1 MSRAR
6 FLFFCLITAAFAA
19 AAQVQTTP
27 SAPATNSPIAAH
39 VRVAPPAPPVL
50 PVVQSPVDFFRRLL
64 LMSPAER
71 TQALASRTPESR
83 DRIMKKVHEYLALSA
98 DERELRLRAT
108 ELRWY
113 LVPLMRTSP
122 TNRDPE
128 LTSVPESLRDLAK
141 SRLAQWDL
149 LPPGLQQEFLAND
162 SAINSF
168 AQPLGPK
175 ADTNTQP
182 DSVAQQFSQ
191 FFVFSPAEQKQVLGT
206 LSDPERARM
215 EKTLETFKQLPPQQR
230 VQCIR
235 NYAKFAGMSGVER
248 AEFLKNAESWSK
260 MSPQERQSWRDLV
273 DHVPLWPPMPTIM
286 PLPPHIQPKV
296 MKTSMATN

>member
-1 MSRAR
+1 MSRAHL
-6 FLFFCLITAAFAA
+6 LFFCLITAAFAA
-19 AAQVQTTP
+19 RAQIQT
-27 SAPATNSPIAAH
+27 APDDLPTNSPAAH
-39 VRVAPPAPPVL
+39 FRVTPPAPPVL
-50 PVVQSPVDFFRRLL
+50 PVLQSPVDFFRRLL
-64 LMSPAER
+64 LMAPAER
-71 TQALASRTPESR
+71 TQALASRTQESR

-113 LVPLMRTSP
+113 LIPLMRTSP

-128 LTSVPESLRDLAK
+128 LASVPESLRDLAK

-162 SAINSF
+162 TTRNYF
-168 AQPLGPK
+168 AQPLGQK

-182 DSVAQQFSQ
+182 DVVAQQFNQ
-191 FFVFSPAEQKQVLGT
+191 FFVFNTAEQKQVLNT
-206 LSDPERARM
+206 LSGPERDRM
-215 EKTLETFKQLPPQQR
+215 EKTLDTFKQLPPQQR
-230 VQCIR
+230 VQCVR
-235 NYAKFAGMSGVER
+235 NYAKFAGMSGTER

-273 DHVPLWPPMPTIM
+273 DHVPLWPPLPSIM
-286 PLPPHIQPKV
+286 PMPPHIPPKV
-296 MKTSMATN
+296 MKASMATN